1 MLKSQN
7 RKAAIIVAKKKKKEE
22 GEKKRKQ
29 KLTKRGLPL
38 NLKFAFNRFHI
49 LRLGLGTREERSC
62 QRSGGGKGWEDLG
75 GARPGSTS
83 GKRKQSSREPAG
95 RAGQGGSWATGKGA
109 GLTARLEGETSGRPA
124 GSGGRSRP
132 CGEGSGE
139 RQRRSSI
146 PGD

>member
-1 MLKSQN
+1 MS
-7 RKAAIIVAKKKKKEE
+7 EE
-22 GEKKRKQ
+22 RRGE
-29 KLTKRGLPL
+29 
-38 NLKFAFNRFHI
+38 
-49 LRLGLGTREERSC
+49 RLGRPR
-62 QRSGGGKGWEDLG
+62 RRPARIDLG
-75 GARPGSTS
+75 EEKTKFTGAS
-83 GKRKQSSREPAG
+83 GQG